1 MALMVLV
8 FCCGTDPKT
17 LLESSLKSWEGAQLE
32 KVEGL
37 QPKLQDS
44 KKYFWLKIILG
55 WSDYSCNCIKNG
67 WSLGSEDFDLRVQSG
82 FGPRNSGQAGGAVQS
97 ALSEKPCFES

>member
-1 MALMVLV
+1 MALVVLV
-8 FCCGTDPKT
+8 HCCGTDPKT
-17 LLESSLKSWEGAQLE
+17 LLESSLNSWKGAQLE

-55 WSDYSCNCIKNG
+55 WSDFSCNCIKRG
-67 WSLGSEDFDLRVQSG
+67 WSLGSEEFDLRVQSC

-97 ALSEKPCFES
+97 ALSKKPCFES